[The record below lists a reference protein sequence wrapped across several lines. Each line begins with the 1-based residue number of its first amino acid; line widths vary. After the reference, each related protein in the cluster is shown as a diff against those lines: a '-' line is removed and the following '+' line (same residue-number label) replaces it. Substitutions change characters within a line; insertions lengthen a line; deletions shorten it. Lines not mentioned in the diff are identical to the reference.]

1 MSDDF
6 FNTKLPLA
14 FLSLELK
21 SVLFNHFVCCLSHSV
36 RLDVV
41 FFIVTYFVIF
51 INKEAIIFVFTFLVG
66 FDVNI
71 KEV

>member
-1 MSDDF
+1 MVLL
-6 FNTKLPLA
+6 KLNSPLA
-14 FLSLELK
+14 FSSPELK
-21 SVLFNHFVCCLSHSV
+21 SILFNHFVCYLSHNA
-36 RLDVV
+36 RLDIVL
-41 FFIVTYFVIF
+41 FIVTYSVIF